1 MIKIICKII
10 GLILCGI
17 LFYIILT
24 VPGIP
29 ILLTWLDGM
38 AIGWTSASL
47 IFNWGEQLC

>member
-1 MIKIICKII
+1 MMMMIKII

-29 ILLTWLDGM
+29 ILLIWIGGM
-38 AIGWTSASL
+38 VIGWVSAFIIS
-47 IFNWGEQLC
+47 NWGE

>member
-29 ILLTWLDGM
+29 ILLTSLGGLV
-38 AIGWTSASL
+38 IGWVSAFI
-47 IFNWGEQLC
+47 IFNWGE